1 MSARPLVTAAALAP
15 RGAYVEPR
23 DVSLMENRRGVV
35 VQGDPDR
42 PPASPRWNG
51 AADPSEVKPP
61 TPLPKEPTMP
71 KGQYDRSKAK
81 PRAAK
86 KKTASE
92 PTPAAAPAGEQLEAP
107 TSRKKRGPN
116 KKRMA
121 REVSTAPKPQRRRAS
136 SSSIARTFAVWN
148 DGSVEINA
156 DGCKG
161 HLSGQ
166 DVDLLVAYVQM
177 LRKGDR
183 S

>member
-1 MSARPLVTAAALAP
+1 MSARPLLTASALAP
-15 RGAYVEPR
+15 RGAYVQPQ
-23 DVSLMENRRGVV
+23 DTSSLENRRGVV
-35 VQGDPDR
+35 VQGDSER

-51 AADPSEVKPP
+51 GADPSDVKPP
-61 TPLPKEPTMP
+61 TPLPKEPTVP

-86 KKTASE
+86 KTAPE
-92 PTPAAAPAGEQLEAP
+92 PTPAAASAGEQLEAP
-107 TSRKKRGPN
+107 TPRKKRGPN
-116 KKRMA
+116 KKRKTRA
-121 REVSTAPKPQRRRAS
+121 VSSGPKPQRRRAS